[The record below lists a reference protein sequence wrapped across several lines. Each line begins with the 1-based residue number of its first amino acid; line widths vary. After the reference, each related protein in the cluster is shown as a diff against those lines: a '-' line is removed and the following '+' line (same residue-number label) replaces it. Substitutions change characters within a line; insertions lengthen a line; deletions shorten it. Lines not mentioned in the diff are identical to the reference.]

1 VAGKTRTSLAL
12 DFAFSDLASTLE
24 ATLTLLRMPFS
35 FETLLRIL
43 SDHMTHTKLVS
54 MAVAWLRRYRC
65 GVILSEQACVSGEMP
80 DAIGWKRASHSVLVE
95 CKVTRGDFLA
105 DRAKPFRLR
114 PEQGVGSERFY
125 LTSTGLLKP
134 EELPAGWGLLEIH
147 GRGVEMVHASAK
159 NLRSATGFSYEMNLL
174 LASLRRVEMR
184 IEPQSI
190 TDFLKWK
197 NRMAE
202 YNRGTLPEGLDAAE
216 DEANVFLEP
225 EASTAG

>member
-1 VAGKTRTSLAL
+1 MLLLLGCCLRPL
-12 DFAFSDLASTLE
+12 DPLKPE
-24 ATLTLLRMPFS
+24 AREP
-35 FETLLRIL
+35 EAKP
-43 SDHMTHTKLVS
+43 MTHARLVEK
-54 MAVAWLRRYRC
+54 AVRWLRHYRC
-65 GVILSEQACVSGEMP
+65 GVVLSEQACASGEMP

-105 DRAKPFRLR
+105 DRAKPFRLK

-125 LTSTGLLKP
+125 LTPAGLMKP

-159 NLRSATGFSYEMNLL
+159 NLRSATGFRYEMNLL
-174 LASLRRVEMR
+174 LASLRRVEVR

-202 YNRGTLPEGLDAAE
+202 YNRGSLPEGLAAAE